1 MRTRVS
7 VALLASAAFAVAGIA
22 VQVRAQIEGS
32 DRGVVPV
39 ASTSSYEVSGVLVD
53 VAAKTPDE
61 ARYGGWRI
69 AQRKAWTQL
78 SKRLGGGGAA
88 VGDGTLDQLVSG
100 IVVEHEQIGPT
111 RYIARLG
118 VLFNRARTASLLGIV
133 DQAARSAP
141 MLVIPVEHSGG
152 VAGVFERRTEW
163 QAAWA
168 RYRTGNSAIDY
179 VRVAGT
185 GPDSLLL
192 NYGQTQRR
200 GRAWWRTLIDQY
212 GARDVLV
219 PSVRLSRQWPGGPV
233 IGVFQARHGPD
244 GELLGGFSL
253 RVGSTDGLPQLLDAG
268 VKRLDE
274 LYSRALSTGMLA
286 TDPALSPPP
295 QPVVETPPEVGEV
308 VEDIATAQATP
319 TTTQGIVVNV
329 QYDSLNASSVA
340 NTESALRG
348 IAGVRSAGTTSLALG
363 GVSVMRVSYDGDPAA
378 LRAALEARGYQVIGS
393 GTTLRIRRAPQL
405 LPPDIPEDAAPVGG

>member
-1 MRTRVS
+1 MRSRVP
-7 VALLASAAFAVAGIA
+7 VAVLASTALAVAA
-22 VQVRAQIEGS
+22 WAQIEGS

-39 ASTSSYEVSGVLVD
+39 ASTSSYEVSGVTVD
-53 VAAKTPDE
+53 VAAKTADE
-61 ARYGGWRI
+61 ARYGGWKI

-118 VLFNRARTASLLGIV
+118 VLFNRGRTAALLGIV

-200 GRAWWRTLIDQY
+200 GRTWWRTLIDQY
-212 GARDVLV
+212 GASDVLV

-233 IGVFQARHGPD
+233 VGVFQARHGPD
-244 GELLGGFSL
+244 NELIGGFSL
-253 RVGSTDGLPQLLDAG
+253 RVNSSDGIPQLLDAG

-274 LYSRALSTGMLA
+274 LYSRALSTGLLSR
-286 TDPALSPPP
+286 DPALSPPP
-295 QPVVETPPEVGEV
+295 QPVVETP
-308 VEDIATAQATP
+308 ED
-319 TTTQGIVVNV
+319 
-329 QYDSLNASSVA
+329 
-340 NTESALRG
+340 
-348 IAGVRSAGTTSLALG
+348 
-363 GVSVMRVSYDGDPAA
+363 
-378 LRAALEARGYQVIGS
+378 
-393 GTTLRIRRAPQL
+393 
-405 LPPDIPEDAAPVGG
+405 

>member
-1 MRTRVS
+1 MRSRVP
-7 VALLASAAFAVAGIA
+7 VAVLASTALAVAA
-22 VQVRAQIEGS
+22 WAQIEGS

-39 ASTSSYEVSGVLVD
+39 ASTSSYEVSGVTVD
-53 VAAKTPDE
+53 VAAKTADE
-61 ARYGGWRI
+61 ARYGGWKI

-118 VLFNRARTASLLGIV
+118 VLFNRGRTAALLGIV

-200 GRAWWRTLIDQY
+200 GRTWWRTLIDQY
-212 GARDVLV
+212 GASDVLV

-233 IGVFQARHGPD
+233 VGVFQARHGPD
-244 GELLGGFSL
+244 NELIGGFSL
-253 RVGSTDGLPQLLDAG
+253 RVNSTDGIPQLLDAG

-274 LYSRALSTGMLA
+274 LYSRALSTGLLSR
-286 TDPALSPPP
+286 DPALSPPP
-295 QPVVETPPEVGEV
+295 QPVVEEPEDEVGDLI
-308 VEDIATAQATP
+308 EDLGLGNDTAP
-319 TTTQGIVVNV
+319 VGQGIAVTL
-329 QYDSLNASSVA
+329 QYDSPTASSVA

-348 IAGVRSAGTTSLALG
+348 ISGVRSANTTSLALG
-363 GVSVMRVSYDGDPAA
+363 GVSLMRVAFDGDPAA
-378 LRAALEARGYQVIGS
+378 LRSALEARGYQVIGS
-393 GTTLRIRRAPQL
+393 GTTLRIRRPQL
-405 LPPDIPEDAAPVGG
+405 PPPDVPVDREPTGG

>member
-1 MRTRVS
+1 MRSRVP
-7 VALLASAAFAVAGIA
+7 VAVLASTALAVAA
-22 VQVRAQIEGS
+22 WAQIEGS

-39 ASTSSYEVSGVLVD
+39 ASTSSYEVSGVTVD
-53 VAAKTPDE
+53 VAAKTADE
-61 ARYGGWRI
+61 ARYGGWKI

-118 VLFNRARTASLLGIV
+118 VLFNRGRTAALLGIV

-200 GRAWWRTLIDQY
+200 GRTWWRTLIDQY
-212 GARDVLV
+212 GASDVLV

-233 IGVFQARHGPD
+233 VGVFQARHGPD
-244 GELLGGFSL
+244 NELIGGFSL
-253 RVGSTDGLPQLLDAG
+253 RVNSSDGIPQLLDAG

-274 LYSRALSTGMLA
+274 LYSRALSTGLLSR
-286 TDPALSPPP
+286 DPALSPPP
-295 QPVVETPPEVGEV
+295 QPVVETPEDEVGDLI
-308 VEDIATAQATP
+308 EDLGLTNESAP
-319 TTTQGIVVNV
+319 VGQGIAVTL
-329 QYDSLNASSVA
+329 QYDSPTASSVA
-340 NTESALRG
+340 NTESALRA
-348 IAGVRSAGTTSLALG
+348 ITGVRSANTTSLALG
-363 GVSVMRVSYDGDPAA
+363 GVSLMRVAFDGDPAA
-378 LRAALEARGYQVIGS
+378 LRSALEARGYQVIGS
-393 GTTLRIRRAPQL
+393 GTTLRIRRPQL
-405 LPPDIPEDAAPVGG
+405 APPDVPVDREATGG

>member
-1 MRTRVS
+1 MRSRVP
-7 VALLASAAFAVAGIA
+7 VAVLASTALAVAA
-22 VQVRAQIEGS
+22 WAQIEGS

-39 ASTSSYEVSGVLVD
+39 ASTSSYEVSGVTVD
-53 VAAKTPDE
+53 VAAKTADE
-61 ARYGGWRI
+61 ARYGGWKI

-118 VLFNRARTASLLGIV
+118 VLFNRSRTAALLGIV

-200 GRAWWRTLIDQY
+200 GRTWWRTLIDQY
-212 GARDVLV
+212 GASDVLV

-233 IGVFQARHGPD
+233 VGVFQARHGPD
-244 GELLGGFSL
+244 NELIGGFSL
-253 RVGSTDGLPQLLDAG
+253 RVNSSDGIPQLLDAG

-274 LYSRALSTGMLA
+274 LYSRALSTGLLSR
-286 TDPALSPPP
+286 DPALSPPP
-295 QPVVETPPEVGEV
+295 QPVVETPEDEVGDLI
-308 VEDIATAQATP
+308 EDLGLTNESAP
-319 TTTQGIVVNV
+319 VGQGIAVTL
-329 QYDSLNASSVA
+329 QYDSPTASSVA
-340 NTESALRG
+340 NTESALRA
-348 IAGVRSAGTTSLALG
+348 ITGVRSANTTSLALG
-363 GVSVMRVSYDGDPAA
+363 GVSLMRVAFDGDPAA
-378 LRAALEARGYQVIGS
+378 LRSALEARGYQVIGS
-393 GTTLRIRRAPQL
+393 GTTLRIRRPQL
-405 LPPDIPEDAAPVGG
+405 APPDVPVDREATGG

>member
-1 MRTRVS
+1 MRSRVP
-7 VALLASAAFAVAGIA
+7 VAVLASTALGVAAW
-22 VQVRAQIEGS
+22 AQIEGS

-39 ASTSSYEVSGVLVD
+39 ASTSSYEVSGVTVD
-53 VAAKTPDE
+53 VAAKTADE
-61 ARYGGWRI
+61 ARYGGWKI

-118 VLFNRARTASLLGIV
+118 VLFNRSRTAALLGIV

-200 GRAWWRTLIDQY
+200 GRTWWRTLIDQY
-212 GARDVLV
+212 GASDVLV

-233 IGVFQARHGPD
+233 VGVFQARHGPD
-244 GELLGGFSL
+244 NELIGGFSL
-253 RVGSTDGLPQLLDAG
+253 RVNSTDGIPQLLDAG

-274 LYSRALSTGMLA
+274 LYSRALSTGLLSR
-286 TDPALSPPP
+286 DPALSPPP
-295 QPVVETPPEVGEV
+295 QPVVETPEDEVGDLI
-308 VEDIATAQATP
+308 EDRGLTNESAP
-319 TTTQGIVVNV
+319 VGQGIAVTL
-329 QYDSLNASSVA
+329 QYDSPTASSVA
-340 NTESALRG
+340 NTESALRA
-348 IAGVRSAGTTSLALG
+348 ITGVRSANTTSLALG
-363 GVSVMRVSYDGDPAA
+363 GVSLMRVAFDGDPAA
-378 LRAALEARGYQVIGS
+378 LRSALEARGYQVIGS
-393 GTTLRIRRAPQL
+393 GTTLRIRRPQL
-405 LPPDIPEDAAPVGG
+405 APPDVPVDREPTGG

>member
-1 MRTRVS
+1 MRSRVP
-7 VALLASAAFAVAGIA
+7 VAVLASTALAVAA
-22 VQVRAQIEGS
+22 WAQIEGS

-39 ASTSSYEVSGVLVD
+39 ASTSSYEVSGVTVD
-53 VAAKTPDE
+53 VAAKTADE
-61 ARYGGWRI
+61 ARYGGWKI

-118 VLFNRARTASLLGIV
+118 VLFNRGRTAALLGIV

-200 GRAWWRTLIDQY
+200 GRTWWRTLIDQY
-212 GARDVLV
+212 GASDVLV

-233 IGVFQARHGPD
+233 VGVFQARHGPD
-244 GELLGGFSL
+244 NELIGGFSL
-253 RVGSTDGLPQLLDAG
+253 RVNSTDGIPQLLDAG

-274 LYSRALSTGMLA
+274 LYSRALSTGLLSR
-286 TDPALSPPP
+286 DPALSPPP
-295 QPVVETPPEVGEV
+295 QPVVETPEDEVGDLI
-308 VEDIATAQATP
+308 EDLGLTNESAP
-319 TTTQGIVVNV
+319 VGQGIAVTL
-329 QYDSLNASSVA
+329 QYDSPTASSVA
-340 NTESALRG
+340 NTESALRA
-348 IAGVRSAGTTSLALG
+348 ITGVRSANTTSLALG
-363 GVSVMRVSYDGDPAA
+363 GVSLMRVAFDGDPAA
-378 LRAALEARGYQVIGS
+378 LRSALEARGYQVIGS
-393 GTTLRIRRAPQL
+393 GTTLRIRRPQL
-405 LPPDIPEDAAPVGG
+405 APPDVPVDREATGG

>member
-1 MRTRVS
+1 MRSRVP
-7 VALLASAAFAVAGIA
+7 VAVLASTALGVAAW
-22 VQVRAQIEGS
+22 AQIEGS

-39 ASTSSYEVSGVLVD
+39 ASTSSYEVSGVTVD
-53 VAAKTPDE
+53 VAAKTADE
-61 ARYGGWRI
+61 ARYGGWKI

-118 VLFNRARTASLLGIV
+118 VLFNRSRTAALLGIV

-200 GRAWWRTLIDQY
+200 GRTWWRTLIDQY
-212 GARDVLV
+212 GASDVLV

-233 IGVFQARHGPD
+233 VGVFQARHGPD
-244 GELLGGFSL
+244 NELIGGFSL
-253 RVGSTDGLPQLLDAG
+253 RVNSTDGIPQLLDAG

-274 LYSRALSTGMLA
+274 LYSRALSTGLLSR
-286 TDPALSPPP
+286 DPALSPPP
-295 QPVVETPPEVGEV
+295 QPVVETPEDEVGDLI
-308 VEDIATAQATP
+308 EDLGLTNESAP
-319 TTTQGIVVNV
+319 VGQGIAVTL
-329 QYDSLNASSVA
+329 QYDSPTASSVA
-340 NTESALRG
+340 NTESALRA
-348 IAGVRSAGTTSLALG
+348 ITGVRSANTTSLALG
-363 GVSVMRVSYDGDPAA
+363 GVSLMRVAFDGDPAA
-378 LRAALEARGYQVIGS
+378 LRSALEARGYQVIGS
-393 GTTLRIRRAPQL
+393 GTTLRIRRPQL
-405 LPPDIPEDAAPVGG
+405 APPDVPVDREPTGG